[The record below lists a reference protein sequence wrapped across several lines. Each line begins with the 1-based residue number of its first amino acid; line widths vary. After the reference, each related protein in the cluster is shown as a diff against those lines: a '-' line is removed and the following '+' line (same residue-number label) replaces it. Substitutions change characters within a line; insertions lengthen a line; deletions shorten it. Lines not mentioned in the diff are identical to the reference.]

1 MTPELD
7 YVILESE
14 YNVIMAL
21 VNCYKKEYVMEC
33 YYMENNLN
41 SAGSKI
47 INGVSNAGQRIDQGF
62 NNAIQKGNN
71 AVNKLGQRIDNSRA
85 NMSQHPVTD
94 LSNKIQNGIN
104 KLLGWCKKASNFIV
118 LNTKKIPPETQ
129 VQAPPQTQ
137 QLRQAAETYT
147 QVNQRA
153 TQILSQPDN
162 PQNEQQMRQITNELA
177 EIEKKIKAL
186 QIKKTLLEKQQQELN
201 QPQPLPPLKFNKPQQ
216 QQTAPQQPQPQP
228 AQQQPTQPQQTQQ
241 QQSQPVQQN
250 GFVTIKAGDFQ
261 ALIAQIQKQ
270 QAQTEKA
277 INQSLQQANQAANNA
292 QSAVSQTKQQL
303 MNQAVKTEATILN
316 DCVEITRDMKQQ
328 VNGNTSDARPI
339 TGAQLAQ
346 MVVRLMKNSDVP
358 NQYTYNPQT
367 QTFNLVNTNGVEY
380 DPSTGGFNLTQ
391 NRNRSGEFIWD
402 SETTL
407 MYPIIMNTPT
417 SIPNVYGVYKI
428 SNVRRIDDNTV
439 IIPAQVIKP
448 GFLADANTLR
458 LFKPGVIK
466 NPTQPQQ
473 QNGNIG

>member
-41 SAGSKI
+41 ANARAAGSKI
-47 INGVSNAGQRIDQGF
+47 LNGVSNAGQRIDQGF

-71 AVNKLGQRIDNSRA
+71 AFDKLGQKIDNRTN
-85 NMSQHPVTD
+85 NMQQHPVD
-94 LSNKIQNGIN
+94 NLSNKIQNGIN

-118 LNTKKIPPETQ
+118 LNTKKIPPETP
-129 VQAPPQTQ
+129 VQTPPQTQ

-162 PQNEQQMRQITNELA
+162 PQNEQQIRQITNELA

-201 QPQPLPPLKFNKPQQ
+201 QPQQLPPLKFNKQQ
-216 QQTAPQQPQPQP
+216 QQQSAPQQPQP
-228 AQQQPTQPQQTQQ
+228 AQSTQQPQQ

-261 ALIAQIQKQ
+261 ALIAQIQQ
-270 QAQTEKA
+270 QQSQTEKA

-292 QSAVSQTKQQL
+292 QSAVSQAKQQL

-328 VNGNTSDARPI
+328 VNGNTSDAKPI

-346 MVVRLMKNSDVP
+346 IVVRLMKTTETS

-367 QTFNLVNTNGVEY
+367 QTFNLVNTNGYDY
-380 DPSTGGFNLTQ
+380 DPSTGEITLTQ

-402 SETTL
+402 SETAL

-439 IIPAQVIKP
+439 IIPAQVIRP
-448 GFLADANTLR
+448 GFLADANALR

>member
-41 SAGSKI
+41 ATGSKI
-47 INGVSNAGQRIDQGF
+47 INGVSNAGQRMDQGF

-71 AVNKLGQRIDNSRA
+71 AVNKLGQKIDNRTN
-85 NMSQHPVTD
+85 NMQQHPVD
-94 LSNKIQNGIN
+94 NLSNKIQNGIN

-118 LNTKKIPPETQ
+118 LNTKKIPPETP
-129 VQAPPQTQ
+129 VQTPPQTQ

-162 PQNEQQMRQITNELA
+162 QQNEQQMRQITNELA

-201 QPQPLPPLKFNKPQQ
+201 QPQQLPPLKFNKQQ
-216 QQTAPQQPQPQP
+216 QQPIQ
-228 AQQQPTQPQQTQQ
+228 QPQQTQ

-261 ALIAQIQKQ
+261 ALIAQIQQ
-270 QAQTEKA
+270 QQSQTEKA

-292 QSAVSQTKQQL
+292 QSAVSQVKQQL

-346 MVVRLMKNSDVP
+346 IVVRLMKTSEAS

-367 QTFNLVNTNGVEY
+367 QTFNLVNTNGYDY
-380 DPSTGGFNLTQ
+380 DPSTGEISLTQ

-402 SETTL
+402 SETAL

-428 SNVRRIDDNTV
+428 NNVRRIDDNTV

-448 GFLADANTLR
+448 GFLADANTLH

>member
-41 SAGSKI
+41 AAGSKI

-71 AVNKLGQRIDNSRA
+71 AVNKLGQRIDNRTN
-85 NMSQHPVTD
+85 NMQQHPVD
-94 LSNKIQNGIN
+94 SLSSKIQNGIN

-118 LNTKKIPPETQ
+118 LNTKKIPPETP
-129 VQAPPQTQ
+129 VQTPPQTQ

-162 PQNEQQMRQITNELA
+162 PQNEQQIRQITNELA

-201 QPQPLPPLKFNKPQQ
+201 QPQQLPPLKFNKPQQ
-216 QQTAPQQPQPQP
+216 QQSAPQQPQS
-228 AQQQPTQPQQTQQ
+228 QPTQQTQQPQQAQ

-261 ALIAQIQKQ
+261 ALIAQIQQ
-270 QAQTEKA
+270 QQSQTEKA
-277 INQSLQQANQAANNA
+277 INQSLQQANQTANNA
-292 QSAVSQTKQQL
+292 QSAVSQAKQQL

-328 VNGNTSDARPI
+328 VNGNTSDAINGGRLF
-339 TGAQLAQ
+339 QLVQQLRNNGNNFRVFNVATNR
-346 MVVRLMKNSDVP
+346 VEYSADGNSAYVINGNLLYPNKTSLSKTLDINPDVF
-358 NQYTYNPQT
+358 Y
-367 QTFNLVNTNGVEY
+367 VNTK
-380 DPSTGGFNLTQ
+380 L
-391 NRNRSGEFIWD
+391 
-402 SETTL
+402 
-407 MYPIIMNTPT
+407 
-417 SIPNVYGVYKI
+417 
-428 SNVRRIDDNTV
+428 IDDTSSITPATV
-439 IIPAQVIKP
+439 NQNGFIAQK
-448 GFLADANTLR
+448 
-458 LFKPGVIK
+458 GVI
-466 NPTQPQQ
+466 
-473 QNGNIG
+473 G

>member
-41 SAGSKI
+41 AAGSKI

-71 AVNKLGQRIDNSRA
+71 AVNKLGQRIDNRTN
-85 NMSQHPVTD
+85 NMQQHPVD
-94 LSNKIQNGIN
+94 SLSSKIQNGIN

-118 LNTKKIPPETQ
+118 LNTKKIPPETP
-129 VQAPPQTQ
+129 VQTPPQTQ

-162 PQNEQQMRQITNELA
+162 PQNEQQIRQITNELA

-201 QPQPLPPLKFNKPQQ
+201 QPQQLPPLKFNKPQQ
-216 QQTAPQQPQPQP
+216 QQSAPQPTQQPQ
-228 AQQQPTQPQQTQQ
+228 QQVQ

-261 ALIAQIQKQ
+261 ALIAQIQQ
-270 QAQTEKA
+270 QQSQTEKA
-277 INQSLQQANQAANNA
+277 INQSLQQANQTANNA
-292 QSAVSQTKQQL
+292 QSAVSQAKQQL

-328 VNGNTSDARPI
+328 VNGNTSDAINGGRLF
-339 TGAQLAQ
+339 QLVQQLRNNGNNFRVFNVATNR
-346 MVVRLMKNSDVP
+346 VEYSADGNSAYVINGNLLYPNKTSLSKTLDINPDVF
-358 NQYTYNPQT
+358 Y
-367 QTFNLVNTNGVEY
+367 VNTK
-380 DPSTGGFNLTQ
+380 L
-391 NRNRSGEFIWD
+391 
-402 SETTL
+402 
-407 MYPIIMNTPT
+407 
-417 SIPNVYGVYKI
+417 
-428 SNVRRIDDNTV
+428 IDDTSSITPATV
-439 IIPAQVIKP
+439 NQNGFIAQK
-448 GFLADANTLR
+448 
-458 LFKPGVIK
+458 GVI
-466 NPTQPQQ
+466 
-473 QNGNIG
+473 G

>member
-41 SAGSKI
+41 AAGSKI

-71 AVNKLGQRIDNSRA
+71 AVNKLGQRIDNRTN
-85 NMSQHPVTD
+85 NMQQHPVD
-94 LSNKIQNGIN
+94 SLSSKIQNGIN

-118 LNTKKIPPETQ
+118 LNTKKIPPETP
-129 VQAPPQTQ
+129 VQTPPQTQ

-162 PQNEQQMRQITNELA
+162 PQNEQQIRQITNELA

-201 QPQPLPPLKFNKPQQ
+201 QPQQLPPLKFNKPQQ
-216 QQTAPQQPQPQP
+216 QQSAPQPT
-228 AQQQPTQPQQTQQ
+228 QQPTQQTQQPQQAQ

-261 ALIAQIQKQ
+261 ALIAQIQQ
-270 QAQTEKA
+270 QQSQTEKA
-277 INQSLQQANQAANNA
+277 INQSLQQANQTANNA
-292 QSAVSQTKQQL
+292 QSAVSQAKQQL

-328 VNGNTSDARPI
+328 VNGNTSDAKPI

-346 MVVRLMKNSDVP
+346 IAVRLMKTSDVP

-367 QTFNLVNTNGVEY
+367 QTFNLVQ
-380 DPSTGGFNLTQ
+380 DQ
-391 NRNRSGEFIWD
+391 NQMGEFICD
-402 SETTL
+402 SETAL

-439 IIPAQVIKP
+439 IIPAQVIRP

>member
-41 SAGSKI
+41 AAGSKI

-71 AVNKLGQRIDNSRA
+71 AVNKLGQRIDNRTN
-85 NMSQHPVTD
+85 NMQQHPVD
-94 LSNKIQNGIN
+94 NLSSKIQNGIN

-118 LNTKKIPPETQ
+118 LNTKKIPPETP
-129 VQAPPQTQ
+129 VQTPPQTQ

-162 PQNEQQMRQITNELA
+162 PQNEQQIRQITNELA

-201 QPQPLPPLKFNKPQQ
+201 QPQQLPPLKFNKPQQ
-216 QQTAPQQPQPQP
+216 QQSAPQQSQPIQ
-228 AQQQPTQPQQTQQ
+228 QPQQP
-241 QQSQPVQQN
+241 QSQPVQRN

-261 ALIAQIQKQ
+261 ALIAQIQQ
-270 QAQTEKA
+270 QQSQTEKA
-277 INQSLQQANQAANNA
+277 INQSLQQANQTANNA
-292 QSAVSQTKQQL
+292 QSAVSQAKQQL

-328 VNGNTSDARPI
+328 VNGNTSDTINGGRLF
-339 TGAQLAQ
+339 QLVQQLRNNGNNFRVFNVATNR
-346 MVVRLMKNSDVP
+346 VEYSADGNSAYVINGNLLYPNKTSLSKTLDINPDVF
-358 NQYTYNPQT
+358 Y
-367 QTFNLVNTNGVEY
+367 VNTK
-380 DPSTGGFNLTQ
+380 L
-391 NRNRSGEFIWD
+391 
-402 SETTL
+402 
-407 MYPIIMNTPT
+407 
-417 SIPNVYGVYKI
+417 
-428 SNVRRIDDNTV
+428 IDDTSSITPATV
-439 IIPAQVIKP
+439 NQNGFIAQK
-448 GFLADANTLR
+448 
-458 LFKPGVIK
+458 GVI
-466 NPTQPQQ
+466 
-473 QNGNIG
+473 G

>member
-41 SAGSKI
+41 AAGSKI
-47 INGVSNAGQRIDQGF
+47 INGVSNAGQRIDQSF

-71 AVNKLGQRIDNSRA
+71 AVNKLGQRIDNRTN
-85 NMSQHPVTD
+85 NMQQHPVD
-94 LSNKIQNGIN
+94 NLSSKIQNGIN

-118 LNTKKIPPETQ
+118 LNTKKIPPETP
-129 VQAPPQTQ
+129 VQTPPQTQ

-162 PQNEQQMRQITNELA
+162 PQNEQQIRQITNELA

-201 QPQPLPPLKFNKPQQ
+201 QPQQLPPLKFNKPQQ
-216 QQTAPQQPQPQP
+216 QQSAPQPTQQPQ
-228 AQQQPTQPQQTQQ
+228 QQVQ

-261 ALIAQIQKQ
+261 ALIAQIQQ
-270 QAQTEKA
+270 QQSQTEKA
-277 INQSLQQANQAANNA
+277 INQSLQQANQAANGA
-292 QSAVSQTKQQL
+292 QSAVSQAKQQL

-328 VNGNTSDARPI
+328 VNGNISDAKPI

-346 MVVRLMKNSDVP
+346 IAVRLMKTSDVP
-358 NQYTYNPQT
+358 NQYTYNPRT
-367 QTFNLVNTNGVEY
+367 QTFNLLQ
-380 DPSTGGFNLTQ
+380 DQ
-391 NRNRSGEFIWD
+391 NQMGEFIWD
-402 SETTL
+402 SNTNF

-439 IIPAQVIKP
+439 IIPAQVIRP

>member
-41 SAGSKI
+41 ATGSKI
-47 INGVSNAGQRIDQGF
+47 INDVSNAGQRMDQGF
-62 NNAIQKGNN
+62 NNAIQKGDN
-71 AVNKLGQRIDNSRA
+71 AVNKLGQKIDNRTN
-85 NMSQHPVTD
+85 NMQQHPVD
-94 LSNKIQNGIN
+94 NLSNKIQNGIN

-118 LNTKKIPPETQ
+118 LNTKKIPPETP
-129 VQAPPQTQ
+129 VQTPPQTQ

-162 PQNEQQMRQITNELA
+162 PQNEQQIRQITNELA

-201 QPQPLPPLKFNKPQQ
+201 QPQQLPPLKFNKPQQ
-216 QQTAPQQPQPQP
+216 QQSTPQQPQ
-228 AQQQPTQPQQTQQ
+228 AQPTQ
-241 QQSQPVQQN
+241 QQSQPIQQN

-261 ALIAQIQKQ
+261 ALIAQIQQQ

-277 INQSLQQANQAANNA
+277 INQSLHQANQVANNA
-292 QSAVSQTKQQL
+292 QSAVSQAKQQL

-328 VNGNTSDARPI
+328 VNGNTSG
-339 TGAQLAQ
+339 TMNGGQLFQLVQQLRNNGNNFRVFNVATNK
-346 MVVRLMKNSDVP
+346 VEYSTDGNSAYIINGNLLYP
-358 NQYTYNPQT
+358 NKTSRSKTLDINPAV
-367 QTFNLVNTNGVEY
+367 FDVNTKLIDDTSSITPATV
-380 DPSTGGFNLTQ
+380 DQGGF
-391 NRNRSGEFIWD
+391 I
-402 SETTL
+402 
-407 MYPIIMNTPT
+407 
-417 SIPNVYGVYKI
+417 
-428 SNVRRIDDNTV
+428 
-439 IIPAQVIKP
+439 AQKGTI
-448 GFLADANTLR
+448 R
-458 LFKPGVIK
+458 
-466 NPTQPQQ
+466 
-473 QNGNIG
+473 

>member
-41 SAGSKI
+41 AAGSKI

-71 AVNKLGQRIDNSRA
+71 AVNKLGQKIDNRTN
-85 NMSQHPVTD
+85 NMQQHPVD
-94 LSNKIQNGIN
+94 NLSSKIQNGIN

-118 LNTKKIPPETQ
+118 LNTKKIPPETP
-129 VQAPPQTQ
+129 VQTPPQTQ

-162 PQNEQQMRQITNELA
+162 PQNEQQIRQITNELA

-201 QPQPLPPLKFNKPQQ
+201 QPQQLPPLKFNKQQ
-216 QQTAPQQPQPQP
+216 QQQSAPQQPQPTQST
-228 AQQQPTQPQQTQQ
+228 QQPQQQA
-241 QQSQPVQQN
+241 QPVQRN

-261 ALIAQIQKQ
+261 ALIAQIQQ
-270 QAQTEKA
+270 QQSQTEKA
-277 INQSLQQANQAANNA
+277 INQSLQQANQTANNA
-292 QSAVSQTKQQL
+292 QSAVSQAKQQL

-328 VNGNTSDARPI
+328 VNGNTSDAKPI

-346 MVVRLMKNSDVP
+346 IVVRLMKNSETP

-367 QTFNLVNTNGVEY
+367 RTFNIVNQDWYHY
-380 DPSTGGFNLTQ
+380 DISTGKAVVTQ
-391 NRNRSGEFIWD
+391 TANRTGEFIWD
-402 SETTL
+402 SETAL

-428 SNVRRIDDNTV
+428 SNVRRIDDNTI

-448 GFLADANTLR
+448 GFLADNKTLQ

>member
-41 SAGSKI
+41 ATGSKI
-47 INGVSNAGQRIDQGF
+47 INGVSNAGQRMDQGF

-71 AVNKLGQRIDNSRA
+71 AVNKLGQRIDNRT
-85 NMSQHPVTD
+85 NNIQQHPVD
-94 LSNKIQNGIN
+94 NLSSKIQNGIN

-118 LNTKKIPPETQ
+118 LNTKKIPPETP
-129 VQAPPQTQ
+129 VQTPPQTQ

-162 PQNEQQMRQITNELA
+162 PQNEQQIRQITNELA

-201 QPQPLPPLKFNKPQQ
+201 QPQQLPPLKFNKPQQ
-216 QQTAPQQPQPQP
+216 QQSAPQQPQPTQ
-228 AQQQPTQPQQTQQ
+228 QPQQQV
-241 QQSQPVQQN
+241 QPVQQN

-261 ALIAQIQKQ
+261 ALIAQIQQ
-270 QAQTEKA
+270 QQSQTEKA
-277 INQSLQQANQAANNA
+277 INQSLQQANQTANNA
-292 QSAVSQTKQQL
+292 QSAVSQAKQQL

-328 VNGNTSDARPI
+328 VNGNTSDTINGGRLF
-339 TGAQLAQ
+339 QLVQQLRNNGNNFRVFNVATNK
-346 MVVRLMKNSDVP
+346 VEYSADGNSAYVINGNLLYPNKTSLSKTLDINPDVF
-358 NQYTYNPQT
+358 Y
-367 QTFNLVNTNGVEY
+367 VNTK
-380 DPSTGGFNLTQ
+380 L
-391 NRNRSGEFIWD
+391 
-402 SETTL
+402 
-407 MYPIIMNTPT
+407 
-417 SIPNVYGVYKI
+417 
-428 SNVRRIDDNTV
+428 IDDTSSITPATV
-439 IIPAQVIKP
+439 NQNGFIAQK
-448 GFLADANTLR
+448 
-458 LFKPGVIK
+458 GVI
-466 NPTQPQQ
+466 
-473 QNGNIG
+473 G

>member
-7 YVILESE
+7 YAILESE

-41 SAGSKI
+41 TTA
-47 INGVSNAGQRIDQGF
+47 NRT
-62 NNAIQKGNN
+62 
-71 AVNKLGQRIDNSRA
+71 NS
-85 NMSQHPVTD
+85 MQQHPVD
-94 LSNKIQNGIN
+94 NLSNKIQNGIN

-162 PQNEQQMRQITNELA
+162 PQNEQQIRQITNELA

-201 QPQPLPPLKFNKPQQ
+201 QPQPLPPLKRNKQQ
-216 QQTAPQQPQPQP
+216 QQSAPQQPQPQP
-228 AQQQPTQPQQTQQ
+228 AQQQPTQPQQTQ

-261 ALIAQIQKQ
+261 ALIAQIQQ
-270 QAQTEKA
+270 QQSQTEKA

-292 QSAVSQTKQQL
+292 QSAASQAKQQL

-402 SETTL
+402 SETAL

-417 SIPNVYGVYKI
+417 SIPHVYGVYKI

>member
-41 SAGSKI
+41 ATGSKI
-47 INGVSNAGQRIDQGF
+47 INGVSNAGQRMDQGF

-71 AVNKLGQRIDNSRA
+71 AVNKLGQKIDNRTN
-85 NMSQHPVTD
+85 NMQQHPVD
-94 LSNKIQNGIN
+94 NLSNKIQNGIN

-137 QLRQAAETYT
+137 QLRQATETYT

-162 PQNEQQMRQITNELA
+162 PQNEQQIRQITNELA

-201 QPQPLPPLKFNKPQQ
+201 QPQQLPPLKFNKPQQ
-216 QQTAPQQPQPQP
+216 QQSTPQQPQPQP
-228 AQQQPTQPQQTQQ
+228 TQQTQ

-261 ALIAQIQKQ
+261 ALIAQIQQQ

-277 INQSLQQANQAANNA
+277 INQSLHQANQVANNA
-292 QSAVSQTKQQL
+292 QSAVSQVKQQL

-328 VNGNTSDARPI
+328 VNGNTSG
-339 TGAQLAQ
+339 TMNGGQLFQLVQQLRNNGNNFRVFNVATNK
-346 MVVRLMKNSDVP
+346 VEYSTDGNSAYIINGNLLYP
-358 NQYTYNPQT
+358 NKTSRSKTLDINPAV
-367 QTFNLVNTNGVEY
+367 FDVNTK
-380 DPSTGGFNLTQ
+380 L
-391 NRNRSGEFIWD
+391 
-402 SETTL
+402 
-407 MYPIIMNTPT
+407 
-417 SIPNVYGVYKI
+417 
-428 SNVRRIDDNTV
+428 IDDTSSITPATV
-439 IIPAQVIKP
+439 
-448 GFLADANTLR
+448 D
-458 LFKPGVIK
+458 
-466 NPTQPQQ
+466 
-473 QNGNIG
+473 QNGFIAQKGTIR

>member
-41 SAGSKI
+41 AAGSKI

-71 AVNKLGQRIDNSRA
+71 AVNKLGQRIDNRTN
-85 NMSQHPVTD
+85 NMQQHPVD
-94 LSNKIQNGIN
+94 NLSNKIQNGIN

-118 LNTKKIPPETQ
+118 LNTKKIPPETP
-129 VQAPPQTQ
+129 VQTPPQTQ

-162 PQNEQQMRQITNELA
+162 PQNEQQIRQITNELA

-201 QPQPLPPLKFNKPQQ
+201 QPQQLPPLKFNKPQQ
-216 QQTAPQQPQPQP
+216 QQSAPQQPQPQP
-228 AQQQPTQPQQTQQ
+228 TQQTQQPQQTQ

-261 ALIAQIQKQ
+261 ALIAQIQQ
-270 QAQTEKA
+270 QQSQTEKA

-292 QSAVSQTKQQL
+292 QSAVSQAKQQL

-328 VNGNTSDARPI
+328 VNGNTSGTMNGGRLF
-339 TGAQLAQ
+339 QLVQQLRNNGNNFRVFNVATNK
-346 MVVRLMKNSDVP
+346 VEYSADGNSAYVINGNLLYP
-358 NQYTYNPQT
+358 NKTSRSKTLDINPAV
-367 QTFNLVNTNGVEY
+367 FDVNTKLIDDTSSITPATV
-380 DPSTGGFNLTQ
+380 DQGGFITQ
-391 NRNRSGEFIWD
+391 KG
-402 SETTL
+402 
-407 MYPIIMNTPT
+407 
-417 SIPNVYGVYKI
+417 SI
-428 SNVRRIDDNTV
+428 R
-439 IIPAQVIKP
+439 
-448 GFLADANTLR
+448 
-458 LFKPGVIK
+458 
-466 NPTQPQQ
+466 
-473 QNGNIG
+473 

>member
-41 SAGSKI
+41 AAGSKI

-71 AVNKLGQRIDNSRA
+71 AVNKLGQRIDNRTN
-85 NMSQHPVTD
+85 NMQQHPVD
-94 LSNKIQNGIN
+94 NLSSKIQNSIN

-118 LNTKKIPPETQ
+118 LNTKKIPPETP
-129 VQAPPQTQ
+129 VQTPPQTQ

-201 QPQPLPPLKFNKPQQ
+201 QPQQLSPLKFNKPQQ
-216 QQTAPQQPQPQP
+216 QQSAPQPTQQPQ
-228 AQQQPTQPQQTQQ
+228 QQV
-241 QQSQPVQQN
+241 QPVQRN

-261 ALIAQIQKQ
+261 ALIAQIQQ
-270 QAQTEKA
+270 QQSQTEKA
-277 INQSLQQANQAANNA
+277 INQSLQQANQAANGA
-292 QSAVSQTKQQL
+292 QSAVSQAKQQL

-328 VNGNTSDARPI
+328 VNGNTSDAINGGRLF
-339 TGAQLAQ
+339 QLVQQLRNNGNNFRVFNVATNR
-346 MVVRLMKNSDVP
+346 VEYSADGNSAYVINGNLLYPNKTSLSKTLDINPDVF
-358 NQYTYNPQT
+358 Y
-367 QTFNLVNTNGVEY
+367 VNTK
-380 DPSTGGFNLTQ
+380 L
-391 NRNRSGEFIWD
+391 
-402 SETTL
+402 
-407 MYPIIMNTPT
+407 
-417 SIPNVYGVYKI
+417 
-428 SNVRRIDDNTV
+428 IDDTSSITPATV
-439 IIPAQVIKP
+439 NQNGFIAQK
-448 GFLADANTLR
+448 
-458 LFKPGVIK
+458 GVI
-466 NPTQPQQ
+466 
-473 QNGNIG
+473 G

>member
-41 SAGSKI
+41 AAGSKI
-47 INGVSNAGQRIDQGF
+47 IDGVSNAGQRIDQGF

-71 AVNKLGQRIDNSRA
+71 AVNKLGQRIDNRTN
-85 NMSQHPVTD
+85 NMQQHPVD
-94 LSNKIQNGIN
+94 NLSSKIQNGIN

-118 LNTKKIPPETQ
+118 LNTKKIPPETP
-129 VQAPPQTQ
+129 VQTPPQTQ

-162 PQNEQQMRQITNELA
+162 PQNEQQIRQITNELA

-201 QPQPLPPLKFNKPQQ
+201 QPQQLPPLKFNKPQQ
-216 QQTAPQQPQPQP
+216 QQSVPQQPQPT
-228 AQQQPTQPQQTQQ
+228 QQPRQAQ

-261 ALIAQIQKQ
+261 ALIAQIQQ
-270 QAQTEKA
+270 QQSQTEKA

-292 QSAVSQTKQQL
+292 QSTVSQAKQQL

-328 VNGNTSDARPI
+328 VNGNTSDAKPI

-346 MVVRLMKNSDVP
+346 TVVRLMKNSDNP

-367 QTFNLVNTNGVEY
+367 QTFNLVNTNG
-380 DPSTGGFNLTQ
+380 
-391 NRNRSGEFIWD
+391 GEFIWD

-428 SNVRRIDDNTV
+428 SNVRRIDDNTI

>member
-71 AVNKLGQRIDNSRA
+71 AVNKLGQRIDNRTN
-85 NMSQHPVTD
+85 NMQQHPVD
-94 LSNKIQNGIN
+94 NLSSKIQNGIN

-118 LNTKKIPPETQ
+118 LNTKKIPPETP
-129 VQAPPQTQ
+129 VQTPPQTQ

-201 QPQPLPPLKFNKPQQ
+201 QPQQLSPLKFNKPQQ
-216 QQTAPQQPQPQP
+216 QQSAPQPTQQPQ
-228 AQQQPTQPQQTQQ
+228 QQV
-241 QQSQPVQQN
+241 QPVQRN

-261 ALIAQIQKQ
+261 ALIAQIQQ
-270 QAQTEKA
+270 QQSQTEKA
-277 INQSLQQANQAANNA
+277 INQSLQQANQAANGA
-292 QSAVSQTKQQL
+292 QSAVSQAKQQL

-328 VNGNTSDARPI
+328 VNGNTSDAINGGRLF
-339 TGAQLAQ
+339 QLVQQLRNNGNNFRVFNVATNR
-346 MVVRLMKNSDVP
+346 VEYSADGNSAYVINGNLLYPNKTSLSKTLDINPDVF
-358 NQYTYNPQT
+358 Y
-367 QTFNLVNTNGVEY
+367 VNTK
-380 DPSTGGFNLTQ
+380 L
-391 NRNRSGEFIWD
+391 
-402 SETTL
+402 
-407 MYPIIMNTPT
+407 
-417 SIPNVYGVYKI
+417 
-428 SNVRRIDDNTV
+428 IDDTSSITPATV
-439 IIPAQVIKP
+439 NQNGFIAQK
-448 GFLADANTLR
+448 
-458 LFKPGVIK
+458 GVI
-466 NPTQPQQ
+466 
-473 QNGNIG
+473 G

>member
-41 SAGSKI
+41 AAGSKI

-71 AVNKLGQRIDNSRA
+71 AVNKLGQRIDNRTN
-85 NMSQHPVTD
+85 NMQQHPVD
-94 LSNKIQNGIN
+94 NLSSKIQNGIN

-118 LNTKKIPPETQ
+118 LNTKKIPPETP
-129 VQAPPQTQ
+129 VQTPPQTQ

-147 QVNQRA
+147 QVNQKA

-201 QPQPLPPLKFNKPQQ
+201 QPQQLPPLKFNKPQQ
-216 QQTAPQQPQPQP
+216 QQSAPQPTQQPQ
-228 AQQQPTQPQQTQQ
+228 QQV
-241 QQSQPVQQN
+241 QPVQRN

-261 ALIAQIQKQ
+261 ALIAQIQQ
-270 QAQTEKA
+270 QQSQTEKA
-277 INQSLQQANQAANNA
+277 INQSLQQANQAANGA
-292 QSAVSQTKQQL
+292 QSAVSQAKQQL

-328 VNGNTSDARPI
+328 VNGNTSDAINGGRLF
-339 TGAQLAQ
+339 QLVQQLRNNGNNFRVFNVATNR
-346 MVVRLMKNSDVP
+346 VEYSADGNSAYVINGNLLYPNKTSLSKTLDINPDVF
-358 NQYTYNPQT
+358 Y
-367 QTFNLVNTNGVEY
+367 VNTK
-380 DPSTGGFNLTQ
+380 L
-391 NRNRSGEFIWD
+391 
-402 SETTL
+402 
-407 MYPIIMNTPT
+407 
-417 SIPNVYGVYKI
+417 
-428 SNVRRIDDNTV
+428 IDDTSSITPATV
-439 IIPAQVIKP
+439 NQNGFIAQK
-448 GFLADANTLR
+448 
-458 LFKPGVIK
+458 GVI
-466 NPTQPQQ
+466 
-473 QNGNIG
+473 G

>member
-1 MTPELD
+1 MNPELD

-41 SAGSKI
+41 AAGSKI
-47 INGVSNAGQRIDQGF
+47 INGVSNAGQRMDQGF

-71 AVNKLGQRIDNSRA
+71 AVNKLGQRIDNRTNS
-85 NMSQHPVTD
+85 MQQHPVD
-94 LSNKIQNGIN
+94 NLSNKIQNGIN

-129 VQAPPQTQ
+129 VQTPPQTQ

-201 QPQPLPPLKFNKPQQ
+201 HPQPQTQQIPPLKFNKPQQ
-216 QQTAPQQPQPQP
+216 QQ
-228 AQQQPTQPQQTQQ
+228 PTQSAQPQ
-241 QQSQPVQQN
+241 QQSQPTQQPQSQN

-261 ALIAQIQKQ
+261 ALIAQIQQ
-270 QAQTEKA
+270 QQSQTEKA

-292 QSAVSQTKQQL
+292 QSAVSQAKQQL

-328 VNGNTSDARPI
+328 VNGNTSDAMNGGRLF
-339 TGAQLAQ
+339 QLVQQLRNNGNNFRVFNVATNK
-346 MVVRLMKNSDVP
+346 VEYSTDENSAYIINGNLLYP
-358 NQYTYNPQT
+358 NKTSQSKTLDINPAV
-367 QTFNLVNTNGVEY
+367 FDVNTK
-380 DPSTGGFNLTQ
+380 L
-391 NRNRSGEFIWD
+391 
-402 SETTL
+402 
-407 MYPIIMNTPT
+407 
-417 SIPNVYGVYKI
+417 
-428 SNVRRIDDNTV
+428 IDDTSSITPATV
-439 IIPAQVIKP
+439 DQSGFITQKGII
-448 GFLADANTLR
+448 G
-458 LFKPGVIK
+458 
-466 NPTQPQQ
+466 
-473 QNGNIG
+473 